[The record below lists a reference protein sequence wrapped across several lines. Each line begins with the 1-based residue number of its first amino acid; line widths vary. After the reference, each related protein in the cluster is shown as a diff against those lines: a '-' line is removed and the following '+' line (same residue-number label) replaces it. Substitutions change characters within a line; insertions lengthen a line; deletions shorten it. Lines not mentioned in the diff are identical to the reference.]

1 MIRDISVARSAA
13 AAGVS
18 IERLLLLIC
27 NTSMAAGCNLLVQYY
42 LQTEIENLNQIKSI
56 LLKVF
61 LTRYKALTVD

>member
-27 NTSMAAGCNLLVQYY
+27 NTSMAGCNLLVQYY
-42 LQTEIENLNQIKSI
+42 LQTQIENLNQIKSI